1 MSGKPG
7 RAIIAFH
14 LKAGCVMS
22 EQERKRQEALVRQ
35 RYYRERQRAEGFKQS
50 TIWIHGEAETQGR
63 LAAREGKPLL
73 PMQSHDPVSW
83 AVGWVA
89 EKLRTRQ

>member
-1 MSGKPG
+1 M
-7 RAIIAFH
+7 IAFH

-22 EQERKRQEALVRQ
+22 EQEKKRQEALVRQ